1 MFKRLIAN
9 LKNLLRA
16 KKRAKNTPQDP
27 AKSNLHGPI
36 SQDLYHKMDPSWEA
50 RRKESGLG

>member
-1 MFKRLIAN
+1 MFKEKFAN
-9 LKNLLRA
+9 LRNLLRA

-27 AKSNLHGPI
+27 AKSNLPGPI

-50 RRKESGLG
+50 RRKEQGLG